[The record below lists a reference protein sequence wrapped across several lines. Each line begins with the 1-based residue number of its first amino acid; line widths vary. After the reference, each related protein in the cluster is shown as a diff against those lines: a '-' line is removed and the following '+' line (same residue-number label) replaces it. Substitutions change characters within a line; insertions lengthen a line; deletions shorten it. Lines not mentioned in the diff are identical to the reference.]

1 MSNLRNN
8 KNLILLVGLISLF
21 ILGVSFGIFYIFY
34 SESSNNTQTTT
45 YSNASVNSN
54 DKSINNTKI
63 FKDDNEN
70 ISSSSEENNSPTNR
84 DTLSDSSN
92 DFIFP
97 NSSVEVLKDYQLSG
111 LSKEKLAYARNE
123 IFARHGY
130 IFKTEPFKSYFPKK
144 SWYKPNPSFTGN
156 YAELNEIERYN
167 VDLIKKYESR

>member
-45 YSNASVNSN
+45 YSNSSVNSD
-54 DKSINNTKI
+54 DKSISDTKI
-63 FKDDNEN
+63 FKEDNQN
-70 ISSSSEENNSPTNR
+70 NSSSSEENSPPTNR
-84 DTLSDSSN
+84 DILNDSSN

-97 NSSVEVLKDYQLSG
+97 NSSVEVLKDYQLAA
-111 LSKEKLAYARNE
+111 LSKENLALARNE